1 MTQSCSI
8 FFYEGYVGVAPTI
21 MNLAKS
27 LNDCGYSVTIYATEN
42 HFPKPEKLGD
52 KITVIYFKK
61 VANLPLAPILI
72 RLLDK
77 FRLET
82 LISVLKLIEL
92 VVYICNYFLSI
103 LTHNKA
109 NSLEND
115 ISIGVDTNGSTLAL
129 INAYFFRRSFIYL
142 SLELNHPNSFKRL
155 ARIINVL
162 ERLAYRK
169 SKSVIVQD
177 EDRFKTL
184 CEYNQY
190 QHPKVFYLPNSDS
203 SSDFLVQNAPI
214 KNYFKELFNLSEEEF
229 PHIILQAG
237 IINDAVLAKELA
249 HAFTPIRK
257 GCALIFHEREK
268 RKTDD
273 PYIKSLREINSNNL
287 FLSLEPLPYEQI
299 DKIYA
304 SATIGLAFYKDWD
317 NNLSQISKASGKLS
331 QYLKH
336 GKPVLVNNLESLS
349 QVVEKYKIGV
359 VIKDPLNTLEI
370 EAAIETILN
379 NYAFY
384 SENAKACFE
393 EEFDFAK
400 KVKPI
405 LAFMADL

>member
-1 MTQSCSI
+1 
-8 FFYEGYVGVAPTI
+8 
-21 MNLAKS
+21 
-27 LNDCGYSVTIYATEN
+27 
-42 HFPKPEKLGD
+42 
-52 KITVIYFKK
+52 
-61 VANLPLAPILI
+61 
-72 RLLDK
+72 
-77 FRLET
+77 
-82 LISVLKLIEL
+82 
-92 VVYICNYFLSI
+92 
-103 LTHNKA
+103 
-109 NSLEND
+109 LEND

-162 ERLAYRK
+162 ERLAYKK

-349 QVVEKYKIGV
+349 QVVDKYKIGV

-384 SENAKACFE
+384 SENAKTCFE